1 MTTEILPLR
10 TQNIE
15 LTSEERR
22 QLNIVIDLLIP
33 SDKDYPPPS
42 SLHLLDIFLHHL
54 QANRTSN
61 LLLSSKRLRAVL
73 HEMNILADS
82 DFCSVSKDRQ
92 HTILHAIEQRNPA
105 LFQTILTFANHS
117 YYSQLGLLRVE
128 RQHASL
134 S

>member
-15 LTSEERR
+15 LTHEERK
-22 QLNIVIDLLIP
+22 QLNTIIDLLIP

-42 SLHLLDIFLHHL
+42 SLHLLDVFLRHI
-54 QANRTSN
+54 QSNRTST
-61 LLLSSKRLRAVL
+61 LLLSSERLRAVL
-73 HEMNILADS
+73 HKMNTLTDS
-82 DFCSVSKDRQ
+82 DFCSASKERQ
-92 HTILHAIEQRNPA
+92 HTVLRYIEQENPA

-117 YYSQLGLLRVE
+117 YYSQLSLLRVE
-128 RQHASL
+128 RLQASL

>member
-1 MTTEILPLR
+1 MTTDILPLR

-15 LTSEERR
+15 LTHEERR
-22 QLNIVIDLLIP
+22 QLNIIIDLLIP

-42 SLHLLDIFLHHL
+42 SLHLLDVFLRHL

-82 DFCSVSKDRQ
+82 DFCSASKDQ
-92 HTILHAIEQRNPA
+92 QYTILRSIEQRNPA

-128 RQHASL
+128 RQHAFL

>member
-15 LTSEERR
+15 LTYQERR
-22 QLNIVIDLLIP
+22 QLNIIIDLLIP

-42 SLHLLDIFLHHL
+42 SLHLLDVFLQHL
-54 QANRTSN
+54 QSNRTSN
-61 LLLSSKRLRAVL
+61 LLLSSKHLRAIL
-73 HEMNILADS
+73 HEMNVLADS
-82 DFCSVSKDRQ
+82 DFCSASKDQQRS
-92 HTILHAIEQRNPA
+92 ILRAIEQRNPA

-117 YYSQLGLLRVE
+117 YYSQLGLLHVE